1 MDSPLNR
8 KGFTIKLGSVLYG
21 SEIQEFRV
29 CVDAIRRGSHFAIRV
44 DMNYHDRLSTAQ
56 GKETVG
62 TCLEPGHTMMWLL
75 GTSTRSYYQEM
86 AAEELLRRLKAN
98 DGAERLSVKNTL
110 PHPTPSPITEL
121 RTFFAIAILVVS
133 FTLLSHSLSSAAE
146 LFPFPSPSSS
156 QQRSI
161 ERQPTATS
169 QLSTEDERRISR
181 IATQTKQLS
190 PSDRSQLKSSIQE
203 SLNEAVTNGKLN
215 QAQYFRKLLRQI
227 D

>member
-1 MDSPLNR
+1 MS
-8 KGFTIKLGSVLYG
+8 
-21 SEIQEFRV
+21 
-29 CVDAIRRGSHFAIRV
+29 
-44 DMNYHDRLSTAQ
+44 YHDRLSTTQ

-62 TCLEPGHTMMWLL
+62 SCLEPGHTMTWLL
-75 GTSTRSYYQEM
+75 GTSTISYYQEM
-86 AAEELLRRLKAN
+86 AAEEHPTVLGPYDR
-98 DGAERLSVKNTL
+98 AERLYDKKTL
-110 PHPTPSPITEL
+110 PYTRLPITVL
-121 RTFFAIAILVVS
+121 RTFFGIAILVVS

-146 LFPFPSPSSS
+146 LFPFPSPSSP

-169 QLSTEDERRISR
+169 QLSTEDEKRISR

-203 SLNEAVTNGKLN
+203 SLNEAVTNEKLN

>member
-1 MDSPLNR
+1 MSRAGPYDDVAPRHKHHLLLPRNGR
-8 KGFTIKLGSVLYG
+8 RRAPTVLGPY
-21 SEIQEFRV
+21 
-29 CVDAIRRGSHFAIRV
+29 
-44 DMNYHDRLSTAQ
+44 DR
-56 GKETVG
+56 
-62 TCLEPGHTMMWLL
+62 
-75 GTSTRSYYQEM
+75 
-86 AAEELLRRLKAN
+86 
-98 DGAERLSVKNTL
+98 AERLYEKKTL
-110 PHPTPSPITEL
+110 PYTRSPITVL
-121 RTFFAIAILVVS
+121 QTFFGIAILVVS

-146 LFPFPSPSSS
+146 LFPFPSPSSP

-161 ERQPTATS
+161 EREPTATS

>member
-1 MDSPLNR
+1 LDSPLNR
-8 KGFTIKLGSVLYG
+8 KGFTIKLGSVLCG
-21 SEIQEFRV
+21 SEIQKFRV

-44 DMNYHDRLSTAQ
+44 GMNYHDRLSTAQ

-62 TCLEPGHTMMWLL
+62 TCLKPSHTMMCLL
-75 GTSTRSYYQEM
+75 GSSTISYYQEM
-86 AAEELLRRLKAN
+86 AAEERTTSAEPYVE
-98 DGAERLSVKNTL
+98 AERLYDKKTVPHTRSAITL
-110 PHPTPSPITEL
+110 L
-121 RTFFAIAILVVS
+121 RAFFGIATLVGS
-133 FTLLSHSLSSAAE
+133 FTLSPHSLSSAAE
-146 LFPFPSPSSS
+146 LFPFPSPSSP